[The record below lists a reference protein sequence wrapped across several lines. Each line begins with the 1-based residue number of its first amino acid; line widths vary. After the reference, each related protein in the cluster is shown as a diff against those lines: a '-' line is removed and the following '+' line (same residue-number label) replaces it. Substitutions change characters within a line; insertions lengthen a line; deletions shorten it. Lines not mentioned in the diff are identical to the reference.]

1 MASTF
6 QRAISDAAKGTDSPC
21 WRVLQPPTGSGKTRG
36 ACLYAAMQADAN
48 KDDHEHH
55 SPVGVLIVTRLIDQA
70 DEMAR
75 EINDHAR
82 RVVAVSHHSEK
93 PATTEELH
101 SSDVL
106 VITHQA
112 YVNASERL
120 NRNQTTQWDRFI
132 SWRGGK
138 RLLTII
144 DEALANVIENNKI
157 TVSNLAQVLGYIPLV
172 VRAAL
177 PEQVRALEALHR
189 VLVSHA
195 EHQSTSEDHPARLL
209 WDDTSAAV
217 TQVTDMSALRAAMKP
232 LRYDVLVLGED
243 NDPRRAKI
251 ALRVDAT
258 LQEAQAIM
266 EQWAYYAQKG
276 QEHSLNSSS
285 FLIPECVPGPVVL
298 DATAHANFLWDLL
311 EEKAQIVL
319 TPPRTRDYSNVTLHV
334 ARATGLGK
342 HSMIKNIRTRF
353 PRVLSALEKEIG
365 PERSVFMCMHK
376 DTEHVAKT
384 YEHPFA
390 RFDVGHWGAIDGRN
404 DWSTYHTAVIL
415 GLSYRDYVWS
425 TNQFFA
431 LQGPQDDAWMQEP
444 SWKGYSDVRQVMEQR
459 QLSVSIIQAINR
471 VRCRRVIDAQ
481 GRSPSADIFIILPKD
496 KTGDAIL
503 RDIHA
508 DMPELKEVPWA
519 FELDGTKVRK
529 ARKGTSHCALITL
542 MSNRLPGSTAMPN
555 IQRELG
561 LGTSKLKELKAVLRD
576 ASHPTT
582 AALRDIGVEYVVRG
596 AGRGAKSYLIKDQA
610 A

>member
-1 MASTF
+1 
-6 QRAISDAAKGTDSPC
+6 
-21 WRVLQPPTGSGKTRG
+21 
-36 ACLYAAMQADAN
+36 MQAGIN
-48 KDDHEHH
+48 KEAKEQHN
-55 SPVGVLIVTRLIDQA
+55 PVGVLIVTRLIAQA
-70 DEMAR
+70 NEMAT
-75 EINDHAR
+75 EINAHAG
-82 RVVAVSHHSEK
+82 RVVAVAHHSDK
-93 PATTEELH
+93 PTTPDELY

-120 NRNQTTQWDRFI
+120 SRNQSAQWDRFI

-144 DEALANVIENNKI
+144 DEALANVIENNKV
-157 TVSNLAQVLGYIPLV
+157 TVSNLAQVIGYIPLE
-172 VRAAL
+172 VRSAHQ
-177 PEQVRALEALHR
+177 EQVRAIEALHR

-195 EHQSTSEDHPARLL
+195 EHQSTASLV
-209 WDDTSAAV
+209 WDATSAEI
-217 TQVTDMSALRAAMKP
+217 TQVTDMSALRSAMKP
-232 LRYDVLVLGED
+232 LRYDVFVLGED

-251 ALRVDAT
+251 AQRVDET

-276 QEHSLNSSS
+276 KEHSLNSST
-285 FLIPECVPGPVVL
+285 FLIPWCVPGPVVL

-353 PRVLSALEKEIG
+353 PRVLSALESELG

-404 DWSTYHTAVIL
+404 DWSEYDTAVIL
-415 GLSYRDYVWS
+415 GLSYRDHVWS
-425 TNQFFA
+425 TNQFCA
-431 LQGPQDDAWMQEP
+431 IQGPQDSAWMQEP
-444 SWKGYSDVRQVMEQR
+444 SWKDHSDVRQIMEQR

-508 DMPELKEVPWA
+508 DMPALKEVPWL
-519 FELDGTKVRK
+519 FDLDGPKVRK
-529 ARKGTSHCALITL
+529 ARKGTSHEALITY
-542 MSNRLPGSTAMPN
+542 MTNRLPGSTAMPT

-561 LGTSKLKELKAVLRD
+561 MRASKLKELKAVLRND
-576 ASHPTT
+576 THSTTT
-582 AALRDIGVEYVVRG
+582 ALRKIGVKYVVRG
-596 AGRGAKSYLIKDQA
+596 AGRGSQTFLIKDQA